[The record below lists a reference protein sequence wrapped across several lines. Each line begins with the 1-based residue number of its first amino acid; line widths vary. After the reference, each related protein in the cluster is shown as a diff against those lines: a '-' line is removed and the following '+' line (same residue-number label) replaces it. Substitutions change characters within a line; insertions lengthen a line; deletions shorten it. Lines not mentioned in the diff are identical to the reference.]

1 MQYQTKY
8 GFKVSIEIIR
18 DNVSDTAKIKVI
30 APMYINKEWIMPHS
44 YKSSEF
50 TDYEI
55 MRDTD
60 FITTMLKHYPN

>member
-1 MQYQTKY
+1 MQYLTKY

-30 APMYINKEWIMPHS
+30 APMYINKEWIMQHS

-55 MRDTD
+55 MRDSD
-60 FITTMLKHYPN
+60 FISTMLKHYPN